1 MSDIQ
6 LKDIG
11 NKIGL
16 LKQTAEELRQMGAE
30 FPALEKNTI
39 RILATIKMLEIN
51 ISDVIE
57 C

>member
-1 MSDIQ
+1 MSGIQ
-6 LKDIG
+6 LKDIE